1 MMAQQHGATISE
13 WNLGRQ
19 SEWPTALFDETL
31 TSENPVGDY
40 GPVPESD
47 GSDGS
52 DLQSAI

>member
-1 MMAQQHGATISE
+1 MAQQHGATISE